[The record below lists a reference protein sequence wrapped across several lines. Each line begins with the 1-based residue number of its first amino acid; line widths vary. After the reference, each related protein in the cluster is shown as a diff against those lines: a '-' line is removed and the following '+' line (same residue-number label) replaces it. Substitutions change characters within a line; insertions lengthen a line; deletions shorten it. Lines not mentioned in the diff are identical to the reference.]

1 MLIEIF
7 FFFPDLPKSSTH
19 TSTFQC
25 RPTTNSSLDD
35 ENIKNTMN
43 SPQYISEVLSD
54 SSYTTTH
61 NYSKTPTPE
70 IPIEY
75 QSDEKVDLSESIL
88 ELQNKKNTEC
98 EKSNKK
104 CKNGLCYCFS
114 SDSDDVRIKPKFIRP
129 NSLSENVRLSSGSS
143 IEPNKSSD
151 DDSSVF
157 NECAN
162 SRSKLN
168 KSDSIV
174 LRARGR
180 RKKEGVKVKRR
191 VKSNENFVEKK
202 NSSFKRIVIRI
213 TSMREESSEDEE
225 EEEEIFEESESEYE
239 EEVEEEEPPLLRIVQ
254 EITQTKTISSKVTV
268 NKAKLRELNESKKK
282 RENIID
288 DNFCNEILDKTMNWE
303 RLEEEILS
311 REIEEKNQFSFGK
324 LEANPKYSGKNV
336 GRLLAKRNKRAE
348 KLKNVY
354 KETVICGSER
364 TFSEEYVST
373 DSNSNRTGPKKPPRT
388 FASNS
393 SKYGGN
399 SNTTMELDE
408 ELDLMRRFQNLKNS
422 SGEEKI
428 GWTFLANNPK
438 KIIPTCPTLEDINWV
453 GPEVVEKKIGWTF
466 LDQNKANSPPQH
478 ILNMLDFDDRKNNQ
492 LISSFLKAEQQQD
505 IRNFKEDI
513 DTVDGLKSPIR
524 NDFENFVANT
534 TVKSTPREGKEHRKI
549 SQEIK
554 GRNLDFSENENFCPN
569 CSKVKKPKKS
579 LTETTIKRTKSFFE
593 TTQRKINFKSK
604 KSKSIESVTYS
615 TPQKND
621 LTSEANKNQFS
632 GKKFNKN
639 LDCDDCPPEK
649 PIRRSLIKDSKSC
662 SENSTPNKNVPK
674 PIEKDY
680 FNFDRIIKSPKTRFC
695 LENLR
700 ITPKKLFTTPKKSEN
715 VTPSYKSYADKDQDI
730 TALMGE
736 FLLNMSSQLENKNK
750 KEDDEPIYE
759 EIRLPRARKSLNE
772 NFLESSKNHFTVNND
787 LYAKIDFN
795 KKFKKSKSLS
805 NLQKSPEL
813 NNSINS
819 IKNKS
824 NTTLFNSNLTIND
837 ISPIKNSNLNLQA
850 QIHMEPSPID
860 DGNYF
865 QNSELNFMENNSMS
879 NVGGRREVSSYD
891 ASKFLRAALGD
902 DMVIGSRDSIQYV
915 DEDDFRFYPE
925 KVSFFFVSV
934 FTLKFL

>member
-1 MLIEIF
+1 
-7 FFFPDLPKSSTH
+7 
-19 TSTFQC
+19 
-25 RPTTNSSLDD
+25 
-35 ENIKNTMN
+35 MN

-70 IPIEY
+70 LPIEY
-75 QSDEKVDLSESIL
+75 QNDEKIDLSESNL
-88 ELQNKKNTEC
+88 ELQNKKNSEC

-104 CKNGLCYCFS
+104 CINGLCYCFS
-114 SDSDDVRIKPKFIRP
+114 SDSDDVRIKPKFIRK
-129 NSLSENVRLSSGSS
+129 NVRLSESS
-143 IEPNKSSD
+143 FIEPNKSSD

-168 KSDSIV
+168 KSDSFV

-180 RKKEGVKVKRR
+180 RKKEGVKIKRR

-202 NSSFKRIVIRI
+202 NCSFKRIIIRI
-213 TSMREESSEDEE
+213 TSMREESSEETSQ
-225 EEEEIFEESESEYE
+225 EEEEISEKSESEVELE
-239 EEVEEEEPPLLRIVQ
+239 EEEEEEPPLLRIVQ
-254 EITQTKTISSKVTV
+254 EITQTKTVSSKVTV
-268 NKAKLRELNESKKK
+268 NKAKLREMNESKKK
-282 RENIID
+282 HKNIID
-288 DNFCNEILDKTMNWE
+288 DNFCNEILDKTLNWE

-311 REIEEKNQFSFGK
+311 REIKEKNQFSFGK
-324 LEANPKYSGKNV
+324 LEATPKYSGKNV
-336 GRLLAKRNKRAE
+336 GRLLSKRNKRAE
-348 KLKNVY
+348 KIKNIY

-364 TFSEEYVST
+364 TFSEEYIST

-393 SKYGGN
+393 SKIGGN
-399 SNTTMELDE
+399 SNTTIELDE
-408 ELDLMRRFQNLKNS
+408 ELDLMRRFQNLKAESNA
-422 SGEEKI
+422 ENL

-492 LISSFLKAEQQQD
+492 LISSFLKAEQQVV
-505 IRNFKEDI
+505 RKEDI

-534 TVKSTPREGKEHRKI
+534 TVKSTPREGKQQRRIPE
-549 SQEIK
+549 EIK

-569 CSKVKKPKKS
+569 CSKVKKSKKS
-579 LTETTIKRTKSFFE
+579 LTESTIKRTKSFFE
-593 TTQRKINFKSK
+593 TTQRKINFKLK
-604 KSKSIESVTYS
+604 KSKSIESVDYS

-621 LTSEANKNQFS
+621 LTTEANKNQFS

-639 LDCDDCPPEK
+639 LNCDDDCPPEK

-662 SENSTPNKNVPK
+662 SENSTPKKNVEK

-680 FNFDRIIKSPKTRFC
+680 FNFNRIIKSPKTRFC
-695 LENLR
+695 LDNLR
-700 ITPKKLFTTPKKSEN
+700 ITPKKLFTTPKKNEN

-736 FLLNMSSQLENKNK
+736 FLLNMSNHLERKTPK
-750 KEDDEPIYE
+750 IDDEPIYE

-787 LYAKIDFN
+787 LYAKIDLN

-805 NLQKSPEL
+805 NLQKSSEL

-850 QIHMEPSPID
+850 QIHMEPTPID

-865 QNSELNFMENNSMS
+865 QNSELNFMENNSLS
-879 NVGGRREVSSYD
+879 SIGGGRREVSSYD

-902 DMVIGSRDSIQYV
+902 ENMVIGSRDSIQYV
-915 DEDDFRFYPE
+915 DEDDFTFYPE
-925 KVSFFFVSV
+925 NKVSLFFF
-934 FTLKFL
+934 

>member
-1 MLIEIF
+1 
-7 FFFPDLPKSSTH
+7 
-19 TSTFQC
+19 
-25 RPTTNSSLDD
+25 
-35 ENIKNTMN
+35 MN

-70 IPIEY
+70 Y
-75 QSDEKVDLSESIL
+75 QSDEKIDLSELNL
-88 ELQNKKNTEC
+88 ELQNKKNSEC

-104 CKNGLCYCFS
+104 CINGLCYCFS
-114 SDSDDVRIKPKFIRP
+114 SDSDDVRIKPKFIRKTA
-129 NSLSENVRLSSGSS
+129 RLSSESS
-143 IEPNKSSD
+143 FEPNKSS

-180 RKKEGVKVKRR
+180 RKKEGVKIKRR

-202 NSSFKRIVIRI
+202 NCSFKRIIIRI
-213 TSMREESSEDEE
+213 TSMREESSEESSESQEEENISEKSESQSEVEE
-225 EEEEIFEESESEYE
+225 EEEED
-239 EEVEEEEPPLLRIVQ
+239 EEPPLLRIVQ
-254 EITQTKTISSKVTV
+254 EITQTKTVSSKVTV
-268 NKAKLRELNESKKK
+268 NKAKLREMNESKKK

-288 DNFCNEILDKTMNWE
+288 DNFCNEILDKTLNWE

-311 REIEEKNQFSFGK
+311 REIKEKNKFSFGK
-324 LEANPKYSGKNV
+324 LEASPKYSGKNV

-348 KLKNVY
+348 KIKKNIY

-393 SKYGGN
+393 SKIGGN

-408 ELDLMRRFQNLKNS
+408 ELDLMRRFHNLKASDAEN
-422 SGEEKI
+422 I

-453 GPEVVEKKIGWTF
+453 GPEVVEEKIGWTF

-492 LISSFLKAEQQQD
+492 LISSFLKAEQQVV
-505 IRNFKEDI
+505 RNVKEDI

-534 TVKSTPREGKEHRKI
+534 TVKSTPREGKHQRRIPE
-549 SQEIK
+549 EIN
-554 GRNLDFSENENFCPN
+554 GRNLNFSENENFCPN

-579 LTETTIKRTKSFFE
+579 LAETTIKRTKSFFE

-604 KSKSIESVTYS
+604 KSKSIESVDYS

-621 LTSEANKNQFS
+621 LTTEANKNQFS

-639 LDCDDCPPEK
+639 LNCDDCPPEK
-649 PIRRSLIKDSKSC
+649 PIRRSLMKDSKTC
-662 SENSTPNKNVPK
+662 SENSTPNKNVEK

-680 FNFDRIIKSPKTRFC
+680 FNFNRIIKSPKTRFC
-695 LENLR
+695 LDNLR
-700 ITPKKLFTTPKKSEN
+700 TPKKLFTTPKKSEN
-715 VTPSYKSYADKDQDI
+715 VTPSYKSYADRDQDI

-736 FLLNMSSQLENKNK
+736 FLLNMSTHLERKTQK
-750 KEDDEPIYE
+750 LDDEPIYE

-850 QIHMEPSPID
+850 QIHMEPTPID

-865 QNSELNFMENNSMS
+865 QNSELNFMENNSVS
-879 NVGGRREVSSYD
+879 SVGGRKEVSSYD

-915 DEDDFRFYPE
+915 DEDDFTFYPE
-925 KVSFFFVSV
+925 NKVSV
-934 FTLKFL
+934 L